1 MKQLGMKWESKN
13 KWKLGV
19 CMILA
24 LVMLTACGEK
34 FLRVSTDTLY
44 IKKNGEVEEASF
56 EMFDKEYYNV
66 EELQK
71 FAEEEARN
79 YNYSIVKEAVAV
91 NRVEV
96 LDNVAAAYLTYV
108 SLDDYIAFNEMD
120 MFAGTVKKAMDA
132 EYDFNTS
139 FVTFDKGEEVNIV
152 DVTEAGDNKIL
163 ILDASIDVRI
173 DGKICYI
180 SNNVQKKD
188 KKNVTLTQGS
198 LSYIIYK

>member
-1 MKQLGMKWESKN
+1 MKQLGMKWENRN

-19 CMILA
+19 CIVLA
-24 LVMLTACGEK
+24 ALMLAACGEK
-34 FLRVSTDTLY
+34 SLRVSTDTLY

-56 EMFDKEYYNV
+56 GMFDKEYYNA
-66 EELQK
+66 EELKK
-71 FAEEEARN
+71 FAEEEVRN
-79 YNYSIVKEAVAV
+79 YNYSIVKEAVAL
-91 NRVEV
+91 NKVEV
-96 LDNVAAAYLTYV
+96 QDNVAIAYLTYV

-132 EYDFNTS
+132 EYDFDTN

-152 DVTEAGDNKIL
+152 EVTEAGDNKIL
-163 ILDASIDVRI
+163 IVDASMDVRI

-180 SNNVQKKD
+180 SSNVQKKD
-188 KKNVTLTQGS
+188 KKNVTITQGS